1 LPFNGVLY
9 AGVSMKMFSN
19 KTIIIAFMFFGLGV
33 TLIIAENTFYQF
45 IDNGG
50 VLHESMFMPL
60 GVISIAV
67 GVLFLMFFIIQKILY
82 SFHKK

>member
-1 LPFNGVLY
+1 MN
-9 AGVSMKMFSN
+9 MFTN
-19 KTIIIAFMFFGLGV
+19 KTLILTLISLGLGMV
-33 TLIIAENTFYQF
+33 FIIAENTFYQF
-45 IDNGG
+45 VDNDG

-67 GVLFLMFFIIQKILY
+67 GTLFLLFFIIQKIRC